1 MKPPST
7 MGLLAA
13 GLLASA
19 IAVARP
25 ARGDAGIAVADAIV
39 AAACDRM
46 SAITDAHWHKGEYNH
61 IIRLCRVVVS
71 GEPDAI
77 TAYSDAAWL
86 LWSLGRDSEAVQ
98 LYEAGLKAN
107 PATYQFYHEIGY
119 YYFNHVKDYRKALG
133 YLEQAVSKPDC
144 PVFVLHI
151 LAHSYER
158 LGDGARAIATWQK
171 AADDPRNPAR
181 PTALRNLQRIKANG
195 PTLAKPGSK

>member
-1 MKPPST
+1 MKARRT
-7 MGLLAA
+7 LGLVAAAMVALAMFGA
-13 GLLASA
+13 RSA
-19 IAVARP
+19 RA
-25 ARGDAGIAVADAIV
+25 DAGIAVADAIV
-39 AAACDRM
+39 ASACDRM
-46 SAITDAHWHKGEYNH
+46 SAISDAHWHKGEYNH

-98 LYEAGLKAN
+98 LYEDGLKAN
-107 PATYQFYHEIGY
+107 PGTYQFYHEIGY

-133 YLEQAVSKPDC
+133 YLQQAVTKPDC
-144 PVFVLHI
+144 PVFVLHL

-158 LGDGARAIATWQK
+158 IGDGALAIATWQK

-181 PTALRNLQRIKANG
+181 PTALRNLERIKANG
-195 PTLAKPGSK
+195 PTLAKPGK